1 MTSHTARSLNDITG
15 TSSRSEQAQGSHTAG
30 GGGLGGPVHRAHHSY
45 DEGTALV
52 VPHAA
57 MTKSLSTPSIPQA
70 TATESTGP
78 TSGRR
83 EGKQHDAN
91 AFQNLIEKYNAQ
103 FRRQKEIE
111 EEEDDDSHR
120 EKKGGEISWRDFLS
134 EEQSPNDSDEKSSKG
149 VRKEEKKRKPSVFS
163 RFQSSYRTKKNKEKE
178 SKSKHRFV
186 AISFSNAT
194 ACDVCNK
201 PMANKAALRCENCL
215 VNVHEHNCKDQV
227 LQCDKNRTKVL
238 QRDGSAHGAHGTREM
253 SGQGVGALTE
263 HRQTASVQHGTSLR
277 PSQSFKDKRSASAP
291 VKTQPVGQLSA
302 PPQLSHRHSLPTA
315 SLFGSPPNTS
325 FLQWQASTMGRFS
338 VLDKAISEET
348 EGDTGTGTA
357 VEPSGGHSSNMTDT
371 ISESMESLDG
381 VVPSEVS
388 WLEDEPDLQ
397 LAIDEPEAW
406 SITVDRKTLKKLGT
420 KDIKRQDT
428 IWELINTEKQYVKRL
443 KIMQKIFAQSMLRD
457 MNFTQDQVDRLFPRL
472 DELVALHADFLRQLL
487 ARQAKNE
494 DRFVEDIGDLLLDQF
509 QNSAAEKMKTLYGVF
524 CSKHTEAMQLYKE
537 FIKVD
542 RKFQNFAKKCTNLSV
557 CEKRDISD
565 FILGVTVR
573 LSKYPILIEAIL
585 KSTKD
590 KKDRENMSQALLMSK
605 EVVQHIDEKVAAYE
619 KLMDIISK
627 MDSRAVSF
635 KNKKF
640 KRQDLN
646 SDGRELVHAG
656 KIGWKSARGRIYDVL
671 AVVLTDI
678 IVFLQKNEQKYTFLM
693 QDNKSCVIPLYRL
706 LVREKRDA
714 RDSLGIYMICPN
726 HTTPELYEVVCSSKT
741 EREDWIRTLQEA
753 IRACPP
759 EVESEEQWAW
769 GSGSGKLGSSGPSQ
783 SETAAIVLG
792 LEQERRRREEHAN
805 QVKLLIEQLHEKDD
819 AIKACCDEKSKLM
832 LELLELSTP
841 RHPSGSRPNSQEIVS
856 GNESVDIVQAAMEEA
871 SRLTT
876 ILQGSGTQLSRSV
889 SSVGEH
895 HSATFVAT
903 PIPKRAETFAG
914 FDSSHD
920 SPKMS
925 AMKQKFSSHGPEALT
940 SAGVHERSP
949 SDLSLDQ
956 QQEGEPTLTDMME
969 SRRASSKED
978 NGLSVQHA
986 MTSSQHSNTGSIGSH
1001 SGHLWEETGPKQQQ
1015 QPQQQQQHL
1024 SHHLLSSEKSSDHE
1038 SLGDLSAASVSSLVI
1053 PTSPSPSNHEQ
1064 MTSIFHLVQYL
1075 NTLMNLTS
1083 KQCTKVESLRAE
1095 LAEAKGEIAKLSDDM
1110 LQQQQ
1115 QQQGSGGSFYG
1126 SGSSGGS
1133 GAGGRRSVYKHDQ
1146 LEELRNLQE
1155 NISRERQ
1162 EWERIKLQDRS
1173 VLDRDRQALEQ
1184 DRREL
1189 EKEKLDLQNR
1199 KEDLKRQREALQRQI
1214 DMMREQGY
1222 VITSPFA
1229 EQPQR
1234 HHSGDEDSRDLDR
1247 HDSSSL
1253 AAQQGRPINH
1263 RRSASADFYNT
1274 VGLSDVESIS
1284 GSSMDGPSHL
1294 VRGAVRQQP
1303 RLSVGSL
1310 SAGQQV
1316 GHVTGKPPQQPG
1328 LPVHLLSAR
1337 NEQRVGG
1344 VNVQRLPL
1352 KLSGGS
1358 NSSGSVQPSAAFC
1371 AGVQQPFPG
1380 RGVARVQSMTATSRA
1395 ALAQH
1400 TDNSRSVPTGLSRV
1414 MKLADP
1420 KGKSPSA
1427 STNSSPSSG
1436 AGKSS
1441 QSQVSP
1447 TGKPPVAGNSSGK
1460 ATSSKPPGPAPS
1472 GSPGSTGAPA
1482 PNTGRD
1488 GQEGIIYF

>member
-1 MTSHTARSLNDITG
+1 MISSSRMSRFSFRRRRTYNLRDSVLIYLDSIGYRDNSSSSSSPTCGLPDTDANSNINIS
-15 TSSRSEQAQGSHTAG
+15 TSSG
-30 GGGLGGPVHRAHHSY
+30 
-45 DEGTALV
+45 
-52 VPHAA
+52 
-57 MTKSLSTPSIPQA
+57 
-70 TATESTGP
+70 
-78 TSGRR
+78 
-83 EGKQHDAN
+83 
-91 AFQNLIEKYNAQ
+91 YN
-103 FRRQKEIE
+103 
-111 EEEDDDSHR
+111 
-120 EKKGGEISWRDFLS
+120 
-134 EEQSPNDSDEKSSKG
+134 NNNNSS
-149 VRKEEKKRKPSVFS
+149 
-163 RFQSSYRTKKNKEKE
+163 
-178 SKSKHRFV
+178 
-186 AISFSNAT
+186 
-194 ACDVCNK
+194 
-201 PMANKAALRCENCL
+201 
-215 VNVHEHNCKDQV
+215 
-227 LQCDKNRTKVL
+227 
-238 QRDGSAHGAHGTREM
+238 
-253 SGQGVGALTE
+253 
-263 HRQTASVQHGTSLR
+263 
-277 PSQSFKDKRSASAP
+277 
-291 VKTQPVGQLSA
+291 
-302 PPQLSHRHSLPTA
+302 
-315 SLFGSPPNTS
+315 
-325 FLQWQASTMGRFS
+325 S
-338 VLDKAISEET
+338 VLDIS
-348 EGDTGTGTA
+348 GDTNSD
-357 VEPSGGHSSNMTDT
+357 SGMTDT

-381 VVPSEVS
+381 VVPSEMA

-397 LAIDEPEAW
+397 LAIEEPEAW

-494 DRFVEDIGDLLLDQF
+494 DRFVEDIGDILLAQF
-509 QNSAAEKMKTLYGVF
+509 QDSAAEKMKTLYGVF

-537 FIKVD
+537 FLKVD

-590 KKDRENMSQALLMSK
+590 KKDRENMSRALLMSK

-619 KLMDIISK
+619 KLLDIISK
-627 MDSRAVSF
+627 MDSRAVTF

-646 SDGRELVHAG
+646 MEGRELVHSG

-759 EVESEEQWAW
+759 DVEPEDQWAW
-769 GSGSGKLGSSGPSQ
+769 GPGGRSTVPSQ
-783 SETAAIVLG
+783 SETAAMLFG

-832 LELLELSTP
+832 FELLELSTP
-841 RHPSGSRPNSQEIVS
+841 RHQSSSRPNSQEIVS
-856 GNESVDIVQAAMEEA
+856 ANESVDIVQAAMEEA

-895 HSATFVAT
+895 HSSTFVAT

-914 FDSSHD
+914 FDSNHD

-925 AMKQKFSSHGPEALT
+925 AMKQKFSSQGPEGIT
-940 SAGVHERSP
+940 TGVSHERSS
-949 SDLSLDQ
+949 SDLSIDQ
-956 QQEGEPTLTDMME
+956 QPEGDTSLTDMPETAQQPHREE
-969 SRRASSKED
+969 STL
-978 NGLSVQHA
+978 NVQHP
-986 MTSSQHSNTGSIGSH
+986 MSSSQHSNSGST
-1001 SGHLWEETGPKQQQ
+1001 SGHLWEENS
-1015 QPQQQQQHL
+1015 PQQQQQQHQLHQQHL
-1024 SHHLLSSEKSSDHE
+1024 TQHLLGSDRSSDRE
-1038 SLGDLSAASVSSLVI
+1038 SLGELSAASVSSLMI

-1095 LAEAKGEIAKLSDDM
+1095 LAEAKSEIAKLSEDM
-1110 LQQQQ
+1110 QQQQ
-1115 QQQGSGGSFYG
+1115 QQQGSSGSYYSGTG
-1126 SGSSGGS
+1126 SGVGS
-1133 GAGGRRSVYKHDQ
+1133 GVVGRRSVYKHDQ

-1162 EWERIKLQDRS
+1162 EWERTKLQDRS
-1173 VLDRDRQALEQ
+1173 LLDRDRQALEQ
-1184 DRREL
+1184 ERRDL
-1189 EKEKLDLQNR
+1189 EKEKLDLRNR
-1199 KEDLKRQREALQRQI
+1199 REELKRQREALQCQM

-1222 VITSPFA
+1222 VLTSPFGD
-1229 EQPQR
+1229 QPRR
-1234 HHSGDEDSRDLDR
+1234 HHSGDSEGRDMDRQDSALS
-1247 HDSSSL
+1247 HP
-1253 AAQQGRPINH
+1253 QQQDRPINH

-1274 VGLSDVESIS
+1274 VGLSDVENIPTS
-1284 GSSMDGPSHL
+1284 GMGDSQVHQGRSTARLH
-1294 VRGAVRQQP
+1294 P

-1310 SAGQQV
+1310 SAGQQNSA
-1316 GHVTGKPPQQPG
+1316 VTGKPPQQPG

-1358 NSSGSVQPSAAFC
+1358 NNSGASMANNATVAPSAAFC
-1371 AGVQQPFPG
+1371 AGVQQPFPS
-1380 RGVARVQSMTATSRA
+1380 RGGVSRVQSMSATSRA

-1400 TDNSRSVPTGLSRV
+1400 LDNSRSVPSGLSRV

-1420 KGKSPSA
+1420 KGKSSSFA
-1427 STNSSPSSG
+1427 ANSSSSSG
-1436 AGKSS
+1436 AAKSS
-1441 QSQVSP
+1441 HVSP
-1447 TGKPPVAGNSSGK
+1447 AGKPPVAGSSSGK
-1460 ATSSKPPGPAPS
+1460 PVSAKPQPG
-1472 GSPGSTGAPA
+1472 GSPGAPGAPM

-1488 GQEGIIYF
+1488 DQEAIIYF